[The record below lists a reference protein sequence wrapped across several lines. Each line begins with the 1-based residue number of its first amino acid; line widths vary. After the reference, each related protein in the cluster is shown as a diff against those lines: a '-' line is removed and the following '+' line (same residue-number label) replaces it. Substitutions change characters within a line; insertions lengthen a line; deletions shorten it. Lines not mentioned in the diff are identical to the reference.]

1 VRTGDVWRTHGVA
14 LQPGPAMQTENGVD
28 VHLVQL
34 RSATLDLTR
43 AGLHADQPLKVRVGG
58 DGRTRLGL
66 VAGWQGDHVSVS
78 RDGGPPDATP
88 VTKGRVVLDA
98 DLSGSHTYV
107 ITPPPS

>member
-1 VRTGDVWRTHGVA
+1 V
-14 LQPGPAMQTENGVD
+14 E

-43 AGLHADQPLKVRVGG
+43 AGLRADQLVKVHVVG

-66 VAGWQGDHVSVS
+66 VAGWQGDHVNVA
-78 RDGGPPDATP
+78 RDGGPPDAAP
-88 VTKGRVVLDA
+88 VIKGRVVVDA

-107 ITPPPS
+107 ITP